1 MLFQIGGRNGFS
13 AAEDDFLRRN
23 VLAINGFVGVIVR
36 SNRGAFERNAG
47 EYAARSRVAQDF
59 GAGGDVGL
67 GRGVAR
73 TGPGGPADSTLVLGL
88 LVLRYGFQYFRMGDA
103 SAISVV
109 MFAIILTVTAI
120 QLWFN
125 RRVA

>member
-1 MLFQIGGRNGFS
+1 
-13 AAEDDFLRRN
+13 
-23 VLAINGFVGVIVR
+23 VL
-36 SNRGAFERNAG
+36 S
-47 EYAARSRVAQDF
+47 
-59 GAGGDVGL
+59 
-67 GRGVAR
+67 

-109 MFAIILTVTAI
+109 MFAIILVVTAI